1 MIGLISINFKTSPI
15 EVREAFYFQEKEKE
29 DFFNLLSSECPVD
42 GLIILS
48 TCNRT
53 ELYYEF
59 ENHLGEEK
67 KIFHLIMTC
76 LVKFKHYSE
85 GLSPYVATK
94 NGSYDVS
101 KHLFRLI
108 SGLESM
114 IIGEFQIVDQ
124 LKEAFY
130 FAKDKNMLGPILSR
144 MFQKSFE
151 TGKYVRSNTDI
162 AKGAISVS
170 YAAVE
175 MISNKYNLKE
185 TSILCV
191 GAGETSQLL
200 VKHLLKKKVKDIII
214 TNRTESKAR
223 RFAETY
229 DLNAIPFDKMKDK
242 IFEVDIVVFSTS
254 SSKPLMSKN
263 EIENI
268 SNFNKSKKV
277 LFVDLSVPRN
287 INNDIINFGNIELI
301 NIDNLKDIVNKN
313 YNRRKGE
320 IEKSQIIIDSFLKEF
335 DEWASTRQLR
345 PSILSI
351 KNKIKILIQNNMKIK
366 SNGSLS
372 SDNSESE
379 KLKIQLNKVYDKLSN
394 HLVKKI
400 RLASNNGKDKS
411 ALEIIKKIFNDE

>member
-29 DFFNLLSSECPVD
+29 DFFNLLSSECPVE
-42 GLIILS
+42 GLVILS

-53 ELYYEF
+53 EIYYEF

-76 LVKFKHYSE
+76 LVKYKHYSE
-85 GLSPYVATK
+85 GLSPYVDTK

-162 AKGAISVS
+162 GKGAISVS
-170 YAAVE
+170 YAAAE
-175 MISNKYNLKE
+175 MISNEYNLQE

-214 TNRTESKAR
+214 TNRTESKAK

-229 DLNAIPFDKMKDK
+229 GLNAIPFDKMKDK
-242 IFEVDIVVFSTS
+242 VFDVDIVVFSTS
-254 SSKPLMSKN
+254 SSKPLMSHVFKRC
-263 EIENI
+263 
-268 SNFNKSKKV
+268 F
-277 LFVDLSVPRN
+277 
-287 INNDIINFGNIELI
+287 
-301 NIDNLKDIVNKN
+301 
-313 YNRRKGE
+313 
-320 IEKSQIIIDSFLKEF
+320 
-335 DEWASTRQLR
+335 
-345 PSILSI
+345 
-351 KNKIKILIQNNMKIK
+351 
-366 SNGSLS
+366 
-372 SDNSESE
+372 
-379 KLKIQLNKVYDKLSN
+379 
-394 HLVKKI
+394 
-400 RLASNNGKDKS
+400 
-411 ALEIIKKIFNDE
+411 